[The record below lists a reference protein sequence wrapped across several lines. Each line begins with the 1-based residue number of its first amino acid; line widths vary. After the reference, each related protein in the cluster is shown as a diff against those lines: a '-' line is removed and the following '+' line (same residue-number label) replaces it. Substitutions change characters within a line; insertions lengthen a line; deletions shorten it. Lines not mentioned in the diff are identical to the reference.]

1 MAGLEGM
8 TPIEKIRA
16 IQKNPSLNLQNPYGL
31 RSNVNQTN
39 VYTPK
44 YSNPNGFNRATAL
57 NPDGTTK
64 TVVGNG
70 LSSNNS
76 YGLSNR
82 LQDTWTNSTLN
93 PNQSFGSGTYGTWT
107 SPSGGVIGLNQE
119 AYNAVQNPY
128 VSDGTALNFS
138 GTAGQDAGWWSAN
151 KDTVGGIAQG
161 VQALAGLANAYMG
174 YKNYGLA
181 KDQFNFAKAAANRDV
196 ANQARLINN
205 EIQNAGEVGM
215 GLAGNTMDPNARA
228 QRQAQLDAMKVSGAP
243 IG

>member
-44 YSNPNGFNRATAL
+44 YSNPNGFNKATAL

-64 TVVGNG
+64 TVVRNG
-70 LSSNNS
+70 LSGWEAPQGLTMEQLTSQYSPEQLGQMDFSN
-76 YGLSNR
+76 YA
-82 LQDTWTNSTLN
+82 
-93 PNQSFGSGTYGTWT
+93 PGS
-107 SPSGGVIGLNQE
+107 L
-119 AYNAVQNPY
+119 
-128 VSDGTALNFS
+128 GTAPDNS
-138 GTAGQDAGWWSAN
+138 WWSTN
-151 KDTVGGIAQG
+151 KDTIGGVAQG

-181 KDQFNFAKAAANRDV
+181 KDQFNFTKAAANRDV